1 MRVNFSLL
9 ADSQDNGA
17 SPRDVAAVVLQ
28 IVAMDRLMMYV
39 AAGGSKRHTL
49 GRSAADEVPVF
60 VPEFE
65 RSCVLA

>member
-17 SPRDVAAVVLQ
+17 SPRDVAAIVLQ

-49 GRSAADEVPVF
+49 GRSAAD
-60 VPEFE
+60 
-65 RSCVLA
+65 